1 MKPKVGL
8 LTLAAAW
15 FWDKGIQGSTKGRY
29 TELAS
34 VVEKDREKVVKKLKE
49 RLNVVDS
56 GLVISMDKA
65 VRAVEK
71 FKDNRIEL
79 LIVCHLMWSEDQ
91 PLLKVLNE
99 INGIPMIFWCH
110 SPHKKPPARLSAFEI
125 FRGSGPVGTLQ
136 SSIGIKRLG
145 RDFEFVIGSPD
156 DDNVID
162 SI

>member
-8 LTLAAAW
+8 LMLAAGW
-15 FWDKGIQGSTKGRY
+15 FWEKGIQGSTKGRY

-34 VVEKDREKVVKKLKE
+34 VVEKDTEKIVKKLKE
-49 RLNVVDS
+49 RMNVVDS

-65 VRAVEK
+65 VKAVEK

-99 INGIPMIFWCH
+99 ISGIPMIFWCH
-110 SPHKKPPARLSAFEI
+110 SPHKKPPENH
-125 FRGSGPVGTLQ
+125 
-136 SSIGIKRLG
+136 
-145 RDFEFVIGSPD
+145 RD
-156 DDNVID
+156 
-162 SI
+162 